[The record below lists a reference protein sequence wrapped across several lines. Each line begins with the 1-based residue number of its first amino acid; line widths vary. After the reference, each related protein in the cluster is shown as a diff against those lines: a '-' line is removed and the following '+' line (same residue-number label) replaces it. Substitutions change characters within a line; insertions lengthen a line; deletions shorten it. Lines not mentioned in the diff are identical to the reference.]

1 MTTHT
6 THGERDPSSA
16 PTPGTPVALKPSFL
30 EWLPWE
36 KILIWGLFL
45 TLVYSLRHFFFII
58 FMTFILTYI
67 MRGVVGKVSATLWPR
82 RENIWLERVLT
93 VALFGLFILGLY
105 GAGSY
110 LGPRLIQQAEVLVDR
125 VTLLNP
131 VNEYNNLVAKTVGA
145 YIFSKNYGHRGTP
158 AYEEAFEQFHREGHD
173 TIAYGDFSKL
183 VNSLDKN
190 FENDERERI
199 EGELK
204 IQALGDKAIDDW
216 FARSRSPAIYE
227 KDPEKYR
234 RQWEQKYTDSARVFT
249 DMTPLEE
256 LKKNP
261 EFPKIRDEQI
271 HNLIT
276 AEAVKDA
283 KRREEIRADWQEEM
297 LATRLAAM
305 QSTQEYP
312 RRFEQFYETIRRN
325 PGVTSFPELS
335 SFTYSRFLRLRE
347 AHAQG
352 PQAFTKALL
361 EGVEEPATEAER
373 LAQARTEF
381 EYKKQREFAAQWL
394 QTPLADRINANLAD
408 WVESSLKGLGGWIRD
423 GIKHLITIPVQLSLS
438 LLLSFFI
445 TLDVP
450 RLRRGLRR
458 LKKSRIRDFYEEIAP
473 GLYNFGKLIGRAFQA
488 QGVIALFN
496 TILTFIA
503 ISMLGIK
510 NEVFL
515 CTIVFVCSFIPILGV
530 VLSSIPIAI
539 VAIVQRDGSIFLAL
553 YAIGAILV
561 IHFIETSVLNP
572 KILGDMLHLH
582 PVAVLAVLAIGEHFF
597 GVWGLLLGV
606 PVAVYIFRCVILNE
620 SIPGLI
626 EPHPGRDDEPPL
638 DPGAGEFRIEAPGDA
653 KRRIAVGVGAP
664 AADPG
669 A

>member
-1 MTTHT
+1 MQTHT
-6 THGERDPSSA
+6 THGERE
-16 PTPGTPVALKPSFL
+16 PTPAQVTPASQKPSFL

-36 KILIWGLFL
+36 KLLIWGLFL
-45 TLVYSLRHFFFII
+45 ILVYTLRHFFFII
-58 FMTFILTYI
+58 FMTFMLTYI
-67 MRGVVGKVSATLWPR
+67 MRGVVRRVSATLRPG
-82 RENIWLERVLT
+82 RESIWLERGLT
-93 VALFGLFILGLY
+93 VAFFGLFMLGLF
-105 GAGSY
+105 GAGRY
-110 LGPRLIQQAEVLVDR
+110 IGPNLIQQAEVLVDR

-145 YIFSKNYGHRGTP
+145 YIFSKNYGNRGTP
-158 AYEEAFEQFHREGHD
+158 AYEEAFEQFQREGLD
-173 TIAYGDFSKL
+173 TIAYTDFSKL
-183 VNSLDKN
+183 VNSLDKA
-190 FENDERERI
+190 FESHERERI

-204 IQALGDKAIDDW
+204 IQALGDKAIEDW
-216 FARSRSPAIYE
+216 FARSRAPALYE
-227 KDPEKYR
+227 KDPERYR

-261 EFPKIRDEQI
+261 EFSKIRDEQI
-271 HNLIT
+271 HNMIT

-283 KRREEIRADWQEEM
+283 KKRDEIRTEWQEEM

-305 QSTQEYP
+305 KSTQEFP

-325 PGVTSFPELS
+325 PSVTSWPELI
-335 SFTYSRFLRLRE
+335 SFTYPKFGKLRE

-352 PQAFTKALL
+352 EQAFMRVLR
-361 EGVEEPATEAER
+361 EGQEEPGTEAER
-373 LAQARTEF
+373 LAQAHTEF

-408 WVESSLKGLGGWIRD
+408 WVESSLKDIGAWIRD
-423 GIKHLITIPVQLSLS
+423 GIKYLVTIPVQLALS

-445 TLDVP
+445 TLDIP

-458 LKKSRIRDFYEEIAP
+458 LKKSRISDFYDEIAP
-473 GLYNFGKLIGRAFQA
+473 GLYNFGRLIGRTFQA
-488 QGVIALFN
+488 QGIIALFN
-496 TILTFIA
+496 TLLTFIA
-503 ISMLGIK
+503 INRLGIK

-515 CTIVFVCSFIPILGV
+515 CTIVFVCSFIPVLGV
-530 VLSSIPIAI
+530 VLSSIPISI

-553 YAIGAILV
+553 YAIAAILV
-561 IHFIETSVLNP
+561 IHFIETSLLNP

-626 EPHPGRDDEPPL
+626 EPPPVRGGEGERPP
-638 DPGAGEFRIEAPGDA
+638 DPGEFRIESPADS
-653 KRRIAVGVGAP
+653 KRRVPVGAGAP
-664 AADPG
+664 AADPR